1 MLFFGSLFALRKEV
15 IIIKNKK
22 LLLSL
27 GLFFVAFLFTG
38 CALFNSA
45 PVIESDPT
53 LTATEGALYTYV
65 VEATDPEGDEL
76 EFTLLIN
83 HPTGMTINSSGVIN
97 WTPTE
102 EQIGENEVEIEVSD
116 LYRSTTQSFI
126 ITVGETILTSIEVLP
141 TTMTIKKGES
151 QTITSVTAYYDN
163 GTSANVLSSCT
174 YASNVANV
182 TVTNIG
188 KISVSTTCAAT
199 AATITVSYTEEDV
212 TKIDTVNVTIP
223 ATSGG

>member
-1 MLFFGSLFALRKEV
+1 M

-27 GLFFVAFLFTG
+27 SLFFVAFLFTG
-38 CALFNSA
+38 CAFLNKA
-45 PVIESDPT
+45 PIIESTPIT
-53 LTATEGALYTYV
+53 TAKEGALYTYE
-65 VEATDPEGDEL
+65 VEATDPEEDEL

-83 HPTGMTINSSGVIN
+83 PTGMTINSSTGVIN

-102 EQIGENEVEIEVSD
+102 EQIGENEVEVEVSD
-116 LYRSTTQSFI
+116 LYRSTTQSFT

-141 TTMTIKKGES
+141 TTMTIKKGGS

-163 GTSANVLSSCT
+163 GTSANVLISCT

-188 KISVSTTCAAT
+188 KISVSAQCAAT
-199 AATITVSYTEEDV
+199 AATITVSYTEDNI
-212 TKIDTVNVTIP
+212 TKTDTVNVTI
-223 ATSGG
+223 TGG